1 MNFLNRKMFS
11 NGGGAN
17 QEYIIGT
24 DKSINYYDPATF
36 EQQLRSLP
44 ESEIFALQNSANSR
58 QISLSPG
65 LQSILNQV
73 ISGKQIP
80 AFEDDPSV
88 DTTYSSPLLGR
99 DPVQNTQSYK
109 SIFGDYGRVAKGIY
123 GPVLSSLV
131 RNVMPKEAL
140 DDSTYFGIPGIGG
153 ASLKSI
159 AEYDSPFF
167 GEGLKGFEETSAR
180 GGRTREELDAILREG
195 LQPLP
200 EQQIQDFQSEID
212 GFVGPT
218 RPGVDVVDTAKVTEV
233 SGPSGPTPITTS
245 ETLSIEGG
253 PGSLE
258 ARRLAYEKEMIGR
271 DEFGNLLPEGRL
283 EQDDEIATLLD
294 EIKPIEQKVDVDKTE
309 ADTLAENAAKFGG
322 LSQDEFRATI
332 DDAAIPKLPEIEMP
346 IVGASIEQQEELRK
360 QNDPISRKL
369 DQPGFFGSDRFLN
382 FIRNVGGELVRTGQ
396 FGTGLASGAAKA
408 AEERAARELLADQE
422 ERKYQKEIELA
433 KAKAAATNTPEIMKP
448 EKILELNNQVSRDIT
463 DFQGGLSAVGFV
475 DYAMDIIKEAQ
486 ENKEAV
492 GGFKGLMAKMVDKGF
507 AFAGMGRDFD
517 ELSADSKVEALTK
530 VVKQKNLQAIL
541 GESGRTI
548 SDKDRQIIET
558 VFGNLS
564 AFEDPSITLGKLLES
579 RQRLAQSN
587 FERYSNIMTNSS
599 FLNRQGFEG
608 QNFYVNLLPSLQKI
622 LGIDPMANQSEIA
635 RARFSGKIGGEG
647 IPEIDL

>member
-1 MNFLNRKMFS
+1 MNFLNRRMFQE
-11 NGGGAN
+11 GGDAN
-17 QEYIIGT
+17 QNFITIEGGRTIPVNVNEFKNQVSGLT
-24 DKSINYYDPATF
+24 DSQVFALAKDIAAGNRQASPAVKQILDQEANYRDIPFFPGRYSFGAFLEDTPRVATKVLGPLARGI
-36 EQQLRSLP
+36 LRSTTSEKMRAGLP
-44 ESEIFALQNSANSR
+44 QVLENQ
-58 QISLSPG
+58 G
-65 LQSILNQV
+65 L
-73 ISGKQIP
+73 
-80 AFEDDPSV
+80 
-88 DTTYSSPLLGR
+88 
-99 DPVQNTQSYK
+99 
-109 SIFGDYGRVAKGIY
+109 KGNLENI
-123 GPVLSSLV
+123 
-131 RNVMPKEAL
+131 
-140 DDSTYFGIPGIGG
+140 T
-153 ASLKSI
+153 
-159 AEYDSPFF
+159 EYDSDLFDTSMSNLKDTRNLNIPSYKNLPYPFSEEAADTLF
-167 GEGLKGFEETSAR
+167 TRGGRSPEELDYGITSLLDVTDEVDSLVGPIRQEPSVISIDEQEDIIEDTPAEREFNLNVRPPKPLSISDFIDEEIKDLTVNVNKTEKESKDEIQEKFIPTLPDINPNLTQEEADKINKEEKKKEETSPDKKDD
-180 GGRTREELDAILREG
+180 DA
-195 LQPLP
+195 
-200 EQQIQDFQSEID
+200 
-212 GFVGPT
+212 
-218 RPGVDVVDTAKVTEV
+218 VT
-233 SGPSGPTPITTS
+233 
-245 ETLSIEGG
+245 
-253 PGSLE
+253 
-258 ARRLAYEKEMIGR
+258 
-271 DEFGNLLPEGRL
+271 
-283 EQDDEIATLLD
+283 
-294 EIKPIEQKVDVDKTE
+294 
-309 ADTLAENAAKFGG
+309 TLANK
-322 LSQDEFRATI
+322 
-332 DDAAIPKLPEIEMP
+332 
-346 IVGASIEQQEELRK
+346 
-360 QNDPISRKL
+360 
-369 DQPGFFGSDRFLN
+369 PGFFGSDNFLN

-433 KAKAAATNTPEIMKP
+433 QAKAAATNTPEIMKP
-448 EKILELNNQVSRDIT
+448 EKILELNNAVSRDIT

-486 ENKEAV
+486 DSNEAV

-564 AFEDPSITLGKLLES
+564 AFEEPSITLGKLLES

>member
-1 MNFLNRKMFS
+1 MNFLNRRMFA

-17 QEYIIGT
+17 QEFITIEGGRTIPVNVNEFKNQVAGLT
-24 DKSINYYDPATF
+24 DS
-36 EQQLRSLP
+36 QV
-44 ESEIFALQNSANSR
+44 FALAKDIAAGNRQASSA
-58 QISLSPG
+58 
-65 LQSILNQV
+65 V
-73 ISGKQIP
+73 KQILDQEASYRDVRFLP
-80 AFEDDPSV
+80 GQYSFGAFFEDTP
-88 DTTYSSPLLGR
+88 
-99 DPVQNTQSYK
+99 
-109 SIFGDYGRVAKGIY
+109 RVATKIVGPLARGILGSTTSEKMRAGLPQVLENKGIQ
-123 GPVLSSLV
+123 GNLE
-131 RNVMPKEAL
+131 NI
-140 DDSTYFGIPGIGG
+140 T
-153 ASLKSI
+153 
-159 AEYDSPFF
+159 EYDSDLFDTSMSNLTSERNLNIPSYKNLPYPFSEEAADTLF
-167 GEGLKGFEETSAR
+167 TRGGRSPEELDYGITSLLDVTDDVDSLVGPIRQEPSVISIDEQEEIIEDTPAEREFNLNVRPPKPLSISDFIDEEIKDLTVNVNKTEKESKDEIQKKFIPTLPDIDPNLTQEEADKINEEEKKKEETSPDKKDD
-180 GGRTREELDAILREG
+180 DA
-195 LQPLP
+195 
-200 EQQIQDFQSEID
+200 
-212 GFVGPT
+212 
-218 RPGVDVVDTAKVTEV
+218 VT
-233 SGPSGPTPITTS
+233 
-245 ETLSIEGG
+245 
-253 PGSLE
+253 
-258 ARRLAYEKEMIGR
+258 
-271 DEFGNLLPEGRL
+271 
-283 EQDDEIATLLD
+283 
-294 EIKPIEQKVDVDKTE
+294 
-309 ADTLAENAAKFGG
+309 TLANK
-322 LSQDEFRATI
+322 
-332 DDAAIPKLPEIEMP
+332 
-346 IVGASIEQQEELRK
+346 
-360 QNDPISRKL
+360 
-369 DQPGFFGSDRFLN
+369 PGFFGSDNFLN

-422 ERKYQKEIELA
+422 ERKYQREIELA
-433 KAKAAATNTPEIMKP
+433 QAKAAATNTPDIMKP

-486 ENKEAV
+486 ENNEAV

-564 AFEDPSITLGKLLES
+564 AFEEPSITLGKLLES